1 MIAIKS
7 LRTKIIFVT
16 VSLLILGMSLIA
28 FGNIYLFRGYYI
40 ELDRNKSIILGKFLR
55 EELTTIID
63 LGIPIDQIAGFN
75 ERCRLLVDKNQ
86 NIVYAA
92 VFNIKGE
99 IIYHSDPSQVGKI
112 IDCWDLHRHK
122 SWQLKSYLCNTH
134 GINHSEI
141 VMPVFDSQNGNL
153 GGVIIEDNLTEAKRV
168 MSHMGMF
175 SLLLAGVMVI
185 VTILLGVFVLNQ
197 WVIVSLNK
205 LIKAAREIAAGK
217 IEHQIEVSSQDEI
230 GDLAKAFNVMIKELK
245 KTLDELQEIKD
256 KLGFDVDVKTKTIVE
271 EKNKLLQANAE
282 MSRERTAIVNILED
296 INETNNNLRNTQER
310 LVQTAKMASIGQLAA
325 GLAHEINNPL
335 TGVLNNVQLI
345 KMSMEEDGN
354 SRMSEAELKDIFD
367 VIEESALRCK
377 NITQA
382 LLDFSHISKTF
393 VQGLSLNETI
403 QKVCNLVGYELKLQN
418 IIIEKELESNLPP
431 IYGNSQLLQQVFMNL
446 ITNARW
452 AIRKKEEKKNGK
464 IMVRTGY
471 DSGRQLIYV
480 YFIDNGI
487 GMSED
492 TQKRIFEPFFTT
504 KDVGEGTGLGLS
516 IIYGI
521 VKEHK
526 GTVEVESK
534 ENVGTTFKLYFPL
547 SGQTI

>member
-16 VSLLILGMSLIA
+16 VSLLILGMSLISI
-28 FGNIYLFRGYYI
+28 GNIYLFRGYYI

-92 VFNIKGE
+92 VFNTKGE

-112 IDCWDLHRHK
+112 IDCWDWHRHK

-141 VMPVFDSQNGNL
+141 VMPVFDSRNRNL
-153 GGVIIEDNLTEAKRV
+153 GGVIIEDNLTEAKRI

-197 WVIVSLNK
+197 CVIVSLNK

-245 KTLDELQEIKD
+245 KTLGELHEIKD
-256 KLGFDVDVKTKTIVE
+256 KLGLDVDVKTKTIVE
-271 EKNKLLQANAE
+271 EKNKLLQVNAE

-382 LLDFSHISKTF
+382 LLDFSHVSKTF
-393 VQGLSLNETI
+393 VQGLSLNDTI

-418 IIIEKELESNLPP
+418 IIIERELDPNLPS
-431 IYGNSQLLQQVFMNL
+431 IYGNPQLLQQVFMNL

-452 AIRKKEEKKNGK
+452 AIRKKDEKKNGK
-464 IMVRTGY
+464 IMVKSGY

-480 YFIDNGI
+480 YFMDNGI

-547 SGQTI
+547 SG